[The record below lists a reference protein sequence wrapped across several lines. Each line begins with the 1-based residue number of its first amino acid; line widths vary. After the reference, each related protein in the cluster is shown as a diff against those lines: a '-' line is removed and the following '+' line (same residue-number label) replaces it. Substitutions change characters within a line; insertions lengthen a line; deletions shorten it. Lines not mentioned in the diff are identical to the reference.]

1 MASIVVSTVAITTVS
16 VTPNPVAVRGSLA
29 VKIGAI
35 SETETY
41 TYEVAPVM
49 GRLRS
54 VATTYARQSW
64 PVLKKQ

>member
-1 MASIVVSTVAITTVS
+1 MASIVVSTVAITAAS
-16 VTPNPVAVRGSLA
+16 VAPNPVTARGSLTIEVGA
-29 VKIGAI
+29 V

-49 GRLRS
+49 GRIRS

-64 PVLKKQ
+64 PILKKQ